1 MCTSVGMLETIVS
14 TKNGRGGR
22 FSVLSVLVLLS
33 MLDLQYLS
41 IMSLNDRCNDPK
53 SRLIVES
60 NIVGFH

>member
-1 MCTSVGMLETIVS
+1 MCTSVGLLEKVVS
-14 TKNGRGGR
+14 AKNGRRGS
-22 FSVLSVLVLLS
+22 FPVLSVLVLLS

-60 NIVGFH
+60 NIAGFH